1 MGKLIIYVIVF
12 FTAVVQNVCSQTLAD
27 YNEDYTQSINYIFAN
42 VDKNKVA
49 TGLLYDYGLHI
60 VEPLD
65 FNGVPSDSNYV
76 DMDTWKALYWGI
88 YSSKV
93 NSKISLTS
101 PNEMTKKVDDA
112 AVTSLAV
119 MHIAYNTY
127 KENAVEGG
135 FVAVVND
142 QIKEVAGKDPYETKH
157 LFAVA
162 PKQLFFEDQTA
173 VFSFNSNLQ
182 INKSGKTFSK
192 FEINFNEGGGYEEV
206 KSGTTKSHRFSSGGE
221 KTIYFKATYS
231 DKSAFVSQTKIVV
244 SESTPSGLK
253 SYNKWNGYDYPVA
266 PTGNHSGGTIQ
277 VRFASGNSSGK
288 IRKPLIVAEGFD
300 PSCVMPGINNMD
312 VDHLLR
318 DASSTSSTLPVGT
331 LDVPSQWIANVP
343 NLLTTIEANDYDI
356 VYLDYTNGLD
366 DIRRNAK
373 LFQEVIE
380 YVNNNKEGSEKNVVL
395 GISMGGLVARYTLRK
410 METEGED
417 HQTWKYISMDSPHKG
432 ANIPVGFQAML
443 RHAADVKVS
452 ILYFIDVFQV
462 KDIEAVKNALALL
475 NSPAAKQMLIYY
487 VNGNY
492 QYDNSAHNSFQTEY
506 DNLGFP
512 LNCQN
517 VAITNGTSTG
527 SLLFNPSTALIDLNF
542 SYGLKWWMDVLS
554 AIYSPYFFITD
565 YPVLALTQTL
575 PGNSQVKAEIKVN
588 SLPSSGTA
596 QVYKGKAYIRK
607 KVLWFIKLDVILTEK
622 EVKSNSVM
630 LPVDGA
636 PGGIYN
642 IGDIAEDLPK
652 DISNGIKQQY
662 FCFIPT
668 VSALALTDWNTRL
681 TSKIDPTIK
690 TSFERN
696 SMPLSNGLHTS
707 FEAGASFL
715 VNEFLEKDLSI
726 TGTETTGKFF
736 YQNGS
741 VTIKA
746 GGSETVGN
754 GGHLES
760 SRSIIVEK
768 GGKLT
773 VKQGGSVTCKDFTAS
788 EGSTI
793 DIEPGATF
801 TISK

>member
-1 MGKLIIYVIVF
+1 M
-12 FTAVVQNVCSQTLAD
+12 
-27 YNEDYTQSINYIFAN
+27 
-42 VDKNKVA
+42 
-49 TGLLYDYGLHI
+49 YDYGLHI
-60 VEPLD
+60 VDPLD

-101 PNEMTKKVDDA
+101 PDEMTKKIDDA
-112 AVTSLAV
+112 TVSSLAV

-127 KENAVEGG
+127 KENAVEDG
-135 FVAVVND
+135 FVTVVND

-206 KSGTTKSHRFSSGGE
+206 KSGITKSHLFSSGGE

-244 SESTPSGLK
+244 SESISTALK
-253 SYNKWNGYDYPVA
+253 SYSPWNSYDSLLS
-266 PTGNHSGGTIQ
+266 PTINHSGGAIQ

-300 PSCVMPGINNMD
+300 PSCVMPEIGNTN
-312 VDHLLR
+312 VNHLLR
-318 DASSTSSTLPVGT
+318 DASLTSPSSPSVGT
-331 LDVPSQWIANVP
+331 LNVPTQWIANVP
-343 NLLTTIEANDYDI
+343 NLLTTIEVNDYDI

-380 YVNNNKEGSEKNVVL
+380 YVNNNKEGTEKNVVL
-395 GISMGGLVARYTLRK
+395 GISMGGLVARYALRK
-410 METEGED
+410 METEGKD

-432 ANIPVGFQAML
+432 ANIPVGVQAML

-462 KDIEAVKNALALL
+462 KDMEPVKNALALL
-475 NSPAAKQMLIYY
+475 NSQAAKQMLIYY

-517 VAITNGTSTG
+517 VAVTNGTSTG
-527 SLLFNPSTALIDLNF
+527 SLLFNPSTALVDLNL

-607 KVLWFIKLDVILTEK
+607 KVLWLIKLDVTLTEK
-622 EVKSNSVM
+622 EFKSNSGM
-630 LPVDGA
+630 LPIDGA
-636 PGGIYN
+636 PGGVYDIDN
-642 IGDIAEDLPK
+642 IAQNIPK
-652 DISNGIKQQY
+652 EITAGIKQKK

-681 TSKIDPTIK
+681 TTKIDPTIK

-773 VKQGGSVTCKDFTAS
+773 VKQGGSVTCKDFTAL